1 MYIAHT
7 PLNGLKCIF
16 AGIRIS
22 RFDHATKKLKIAP
35 QRHFFI
41 GAHLGQVGIAMHA

>member
-7 PLNGLKCIF
+7 PLNAYLQAYEYRDLTTLKNQI
-16 AGIRIS
+16 
-22 RFDHATKKLKIAP
+22 KKFSP

-41 GAHLGQVGIAMHA
+41 GTHLGHVGIAMHAR